1 VEAALSG
8 GGAVRE
14 DVELLERLRERDES
28 AFLELVD
35 RHSASML
42 RVARAHVGS
51 VAVAEEVV
59 QEAWIGVL
67 KGLDGFEGRSSLKSW
82 IFTIVVFCA
91 RHRGGLE
98 HRSVPF
104 SSLATAEAE
113 SGDPSVS
120 PDRFLDADHPRWPG
134 HWSDPPEAWAD
145 DQIARHETVAAAR
158 AAIEALPPAQRQ
170 VITLRDVEG
179 LESAEVCAALGIS
192 EGNQRVLL
200 HRARSKV
207 RASLEATLGAAAAH
221 S

>member
-1 VEAALSG
+1 VRSG
-8 GGAVRE
+8 LER
-14 DVELLERLRERDES
+14 ELLERFRARDEG

-67 KGLDGFEGRSSLKSW
+67 KGLDGFEGRASLKSW
-82 IFTIVVFCA
+82 LFTILVNCA

-104 SSLATAEAE
+104 SSLASGEAD
-113 SGDPSVS
+113 SGGPSV
-120 PDRFLDADHPRWPG
+120 PPERFLDGDHPRWPG
-134 HWSDPPEAWAD
+134 HWSDPPEVWTD
-145 DQIARHETVAAAR
+145 DQLARHETAEAAR
-158 AAIEALPPAQRQ
+158 DAIEALPPAQRQ

-179 LESAEVCAALGIS
+179 LESAEVCALLGIS

-207 RASLEATLGAAAAH
+207 RAALEATLGGAAAH